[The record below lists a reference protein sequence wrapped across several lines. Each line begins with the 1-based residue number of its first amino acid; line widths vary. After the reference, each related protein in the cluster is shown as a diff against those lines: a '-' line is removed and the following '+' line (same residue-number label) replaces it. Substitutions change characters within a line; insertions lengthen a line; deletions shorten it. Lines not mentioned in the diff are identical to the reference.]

1 MSLRVGALCAGYG
14 GLELGLQLAGIDTE
28 LVWVAETDKH
38 ASAVLDARFR
48 VPNLGDLT
56 EIADPPQVDAITAG
70 FPCQPVSHAGKRAG
84 IDDERWLIR
93 DVVSVARRA
102 GAQWLFLENVRGLL
116 TANQGDAFGQVLDAL
131 AEGGFDAKWACIRAD
146 QSVGACHR
154 RDRWFAVAHTT
165 GSDGRREEQQAVAQA
180 VGQAAES
187 GECDSAD
194 PDLAVAH
201 ADGAGSEAW
210 GDARRAS
217 QLEDGVEPVGHTP
230 SVAYAC
236 GERHGG
242 GQDGGEVGCVDGG
255 AEGEAS
261 QRQRARQ
268 VAVDRGAASVADAD
282 GVAGAT
288 PVTVD
293 RRRGAV
299 EQQGEVERT
308 VGLHS
313 GDDAWGDYAAAVARW
328 EWASGRCAPTPV
340 TDGKLSSRFV
350 EWMMGLPE
358 GWVCDMG
365 LSRTQ
370 ELKILGNGVVP
381 QQAAAAYG
389 WLLEQ

>member
-1 MSLRVGALCAGYG
+1 MRVGALCAGYG
-14 GLELGLQLAGIDTE
+14 GLELGLQLAGIDTD
-28 LVWVAETDKH
+28 LVWVSETDKH

-230 SVAYAC
+230 SVTYAC

-242 GQDGGEVGCVDGG
+242 QQDGGVVGCVGTQP
-255 AEGEAS
+255 EGS
-261 QRQRARQ
+261 GRQARTARQ
-268 VAVDRGAASVADAD
+268 EPVDRGAASVADTD
-282 GVAGAT
+282 SQGSQGHGEEHQLPEAGGQEAA
-288 PVTVD
+288 
-293 RRRGAV
+293 G
-299 EQQGEVERT
+299 
-308 VGLHS
+308 
-313 GDDAWGDYAAAVARW
+313 WGDYGAAIQRW
-328 EWASGRCAPTPV
+328 EWVIGRAAPAPV
-340 TDGKLSSRFV
+340 VDDKMSSRFV
-350 EWMMGLPE
+350 EWMMGVPD
-358 GWVCDMG
+358 GWVTGVG

-370 ELKILGNGVVP
+370 ELKMLGNGVVP

>member
-14 GLELGLQLAGIDTE
+14 GLELGLQLAGIDTD
-28 LVWVAETDKH
+28 LVWVSETDKH
-38 ASAVLDARFR
+38 ASAVLDARFG

-70 FPCQPVSHAGKRAG
+70 FPCQPVSQAGKRAG

-102 GAQWLFLENVRGLL
+102 GAQWIFLENVRGVL

-154 RDRWFAVAHTT
+154 RDRWFCIATSRDT
-165 GSDGRREEQQAVAQA
+165 DTSRSGLLRTPESKDDDTDQRRGRRHDSDNLGE
-180 VGQAAES
+180 GRGSRAA
-187 GECDSAD
+187 AD
-194 PDLAVAH
+194 

-217 QLEDGVEPVGHTP
+217 QLEAGVEPVGSAAPAAHASGVGRCAGSRLGEGQP
-230 SVAYAC
+230 SQQRGDGSGDDGDTTAAYTTGTERRGEEHETVVAPAGSAPKP
-236 GERHGG
+236 GERH
-242 GQDGGEVGCVDGG
+242 
-255 AEGEAS
+255 S
-261 QRQRARQ
+261 
-268 VAVDRGAASVADAD
+268 SY
-282 GVAGAT
+282 
-288 PVTVD
+288 
-293 RRRGAV
+293 
-299 EQQGEVERT
+299 
-308 VGLHS
+308 
-313 GDDAWGDYAAAVARW
+313 AWGDYADAINRW
-328 EWASGRCAPTPV
+328 EWAIGRAAPKPV

-350 EWMMGLPE
+350 EWMMGLPD
-358 GWVCDMG
+358 GWVTGVG

>member
-1 MSLRVGALCAGYG
+1 MRVGALCAGYG
-14 GLELGLQLAGIDTE
+14 GLELGLHLAGIDTD
-28 LVWVAETDKH
+28 LVWVSEIDKH
-38 ASAVLDARFR
+38 ASVVLDARFG

-102 GAQWLFLENVRGLL
+102 GAQWLFLENVRGVL
-116 TANQGDAFGQVLDAL
+116 TANQGVAFGQVLDAL
-131 AEGGFDAKWACIRAD
+131 ADGGFDARWACIRAD

-154 RDRWFAVAHTT
+154 RERWFC
-165 GSDGRREEQQAVAQA
+165 G
-180 VGQAAES
+180 
-187 GECDSAD
+187 
-194 PDLAVAH
+194 
-201 ADGAGSEAW
+201 
-210 GDARRAS
+210 
-217 QLEDGVEPVGHTP
+217 
-230 SVAYAC
+230 AYAC

-268 VAVDRGAASVADAD
+268 EPVDRGAAPVADAA
-282 GVAGAT
+282 GVGPQELRPERGLEEAGGEA
-288 PVTVD
+288 
-293 RRRGAV
+293 RRLSCFGAY
-299 EQQGEVERT
+299 EPAIR
-308 VGLHS
+308 
-313 GDDAWGDYAAAVARW
+313 RW
-328 EWASGRCAPTPV
+328 EQRLGRVAPPP
-340 TDGKLSSRFV
+340 TDEKGVSTWFV
-350 EWMMGLPE
+350 EWMMGLPS

-370 ELKILGNGVVP
+370 ELKMLGNGVVP

-389 WLLEQ
+389 WLLEQTGRDG